1 MFPGG
6 KKERNKISRI
16 DGGGIG
22 IDIKG
27 DLENEKRRSCKEEYL
42 VSL

>member
-1 MFPGG
+1 M
-6 KKERNKISRI
+6 RNKISRI
-16 DGGGIG
+16 DGSGIG

-42 VSL
+42 VTL